1 MLSTPKYPVMVMA
14 GTDAYVEAA
23 SPTLDLEVRKA
34 VQRLRTLLVVNPGKV
49 HLFSRDCELGCMPP
63 DHGEGEPCIERWL
76 SDRYVMV
83 NATGD
88 KTLHSEHDLVSAD
101 LRLSP
106 EWPDGLYKLTAGKG
120 LVPHEE
126 LPFSDSA
133 GLLDSIERPGD
144 WWRMERT
151 RWQLADSPANLMLAY
166 ARHEQGHIP
175 LAVNENIWA
184 AFGAAFRDLTE
195 TKPQVQFHYCADRP
209 YRVIFEGTIVG
220 YIAAAH
226 FPEDQLGI
234 AQMIVDKL

>member
-49 HLFSRDCELGCMPP
+49 HLFTRGPWPADNGHTMVS
-63 DHGEGEPCIERWL
+63 ERWL

-83 NATGD
+83 NVTGD
-88 KTLHSEHDLVSAD
+88 KTLRSEHDLVSAD

-195 TKPQVQFHYCADRP
+195 TEPQVQFRYCADRP

-234 AQMIVDKL
+234 AQMIVDEL